1 MAGTNNNKA
10 VMSRRGWYSNH
21 YYWVVMATILV
32 VLSSSSSSTMIGVM
46 AQQPEKDQNNNNNVA
61 AMVQETVERIQ
72 SNVKAAASLESEFDD
87 ATVKKTASAAR
98 AAAATGQAAVL
109 DAMAQ
114 AKKKATAVKNIGTNT
129 LNNKK
134 LPNKGSWVKKLKERM
149 RKLQAVAKSS
159 SQNRKKTTEL

>member
-1 MAGTNNNKA
+1 
-10 VMSRRGWYSNH
+10 
-21 YYWVVMATILV
+21 
-32 VLSSSSSSTMIGVM
+32 MIGVM

-114 AKKKATAVKNIGTNT
+114 AKKKATAVKNIGTT
-129 LNNKK
+129 LNNKN